1 MDLAYTPTGH
11 VFDRGLTTRGQRAGD
26 RYVLWLGAALTGYA
40 LLSRGFAYLGVP
52 PLFVGEILIVLG
64 LAAVVR
70 SGRVGPVLAQ
80 PAAVLMLAL
89 VGLAAVR
96 TVPYVSEYGLD
107 APRDFMMFGYAVYAV
122 IVGGLVAARPERLV
136 ALLDGYRTFAVV
148 MLSAVWF
155 VYFAYK
161 MAETSVPMMPGSDNV
176 HIFEAKGGDIM
187 VHLCGITMFVVL
199 GMMERRPLL
208 MFALAANVGVIM
220 VSNRGG
226 MVAYAVGC
234 AVAWA
239 MRPPEARVGR
249 LAYAFVFF
257 LAVGV
262 VVGPMAQI
270 DGGRSISVDQI
281 VLNVKSIFG
290 QGGGDLDGTKK
301 WRMQWWE
308 TIWDYTVRGDLFWTG
323 RGFGINLARADGF
336 DATEDLRSPHN
347 GHMTVLARM
356 GVPGLALWALMVA
369 AWLAA
374 LFREWLRA
382 RRAGRHRW
390 MALFAFLAA
399 YAVAILL
406 NASFDVFLEGPMGGI
421 WFWTVF
427 GLGLAACHLHATRP
441 DVLLDSDAP
450 LVDGH
455 RAPSVPVWGWG
466 GGPAAA
472 AGAR

>member
-1 MDLAYTPTGH
+1 
-11 VFDRGLTTRGQRAGD
+11 
-26 RYVLWLGAALTGYA
+26 
-40 LLSRGFAYLGVP
+40 
-52 PLFVGEILIVLG
+52 
-64 LAAVVR
+64 
-70 SGRVGPVLAQ
+70 
-80 PAAVLMLAL
+80 
-89 VGLAAVR
+89 
-96 TVPYVSEYGLD
+96 
-107 APRDFMMFGYAVYAV
+107 
-122 IVGGLVAARPERLV
+122 
-136 ALLDGYRTFAVV
+136 
-148 MLSAVWF
+148 
-155 VYFAYK
+155 
-161 MAETSVPMMPGSDNV
+161 
-176 HIFEAKGGDIM
+176 M
-187 VHLCGITMFVVL
+187 VHLCGITVFVVL

-208 MFALAANVGVIM
+208 MFALAANAGVIM

-226 MVAYAVGC
+226 MVAYVVGC

-262 VVGPMAQI
+262 VVGPMARI
-270 DGGRSISVDQI
+270 DGGRAISVDQI

-290 QGGGDLDGTKK
+290 QGGGSLDGTKK
-301 WRMQWWE
+301 WRMEWWE

-323 RGFGINLARADGF
+323 RGFGVNLAKADGF
-336 DATEDLRSPHN
+336 DVNDDLRSPHN

-369 AWLAA
+369 AWMAA
-374 LFREWLRA
+374 LFREWVRA

-441 DVLLDSDAP
+441 HTLLDADAP

-455 RAPSVPVWGWG
+455 RAPAVPVWGWG